1 MSEGGK
7 SAENPVWVRAKRE
20 SKETNIELELALEPG
35 DIEIDSGIGFFDH
48 MLKALAYHAG
58 WALKLRCRGDLEVD
72 DHHAI
77 EDCGIVLGGAFRQ
90 ALQGMPAIQRFGSA
104 FAPLDEALARAVVD
118 ISARPWASV
127 DLGLVREKIG
137 DAASENLRHFLET
150 FASNA
155 RITLHVDV
163 LKGSNDHHRAEAAF
177 KALALALKMA
187 LQPRFQPLLQ
197 LQQQLQQQL
206 LPGQAS
212 AAANAPSTK
221 GSPILVIETVG
232 GPAGPQGA

>member
-1 MSEGGK
+1 MSESEK
-7 SAENPVWVRAKRE
+7 SVKNPVWVRAKRE

-48 MLKALAYHAG
+48 MVQALVYHAG
-58 WALKLRCRGDLEVD
+58 WTLKLQCRGDLEVD
-72 DHHAI
+72 DHHSI
-77 EDCGIVLGGAFRQ
+77 EDCGIVLGSAFRQ
-90 ALQGMPAIQRFGSA
+90 ALQLMPTIQRFGSA

-118 ISARPWASV
+118 ISDRSWASV

-163 LKGSNDHHRAEAAF
+163 LKGSNDHHKAEAAF

-187 LQPRFQPLLQ
+187 LQPRVQP
-197 LQQQLQQQL
+197 QQEAG
-206 LPGQAS
+206 GQVAPQAD
-212 AAANAPSTK
+212 AATNAPSTK
-221 GSPILVIETVG
+221 GSPCCVIETAVQ
-232 GPAGPQGA
+232 PAGLQGA